1 VAGGANR
8 VCFVIGPGKSDIV
21 EFYGGEVLGRPVCY
35 AVQAQPAGLCDAVFR
50 TLPFVAPEDRVL
62 IGLPDTVWFPDEALN
77 DLPWDRLALLLFP
90 VEDPEHHDAVVTGSD
105 GAVLD
110 VQVQRAEP
118 GRERRDQHLGT
129 LFKAYIESGGDVA
142 GIPAGEAYVDI
153 GTIGGYRDAL
163 VLLHRLG
170 ETHCQ

>member
-62 IGLPDTVWFPDEALN
+62 IG
-77 DLPWDRLALLLFP
+77 LLFP